1 MNVLI
6 NYADEKY
13 ASAQHW
19 NSWTAKHIA
28 KVDKVFSFH
37 PENIDTSFFNAHREI
52 LSQKRGNGLWLWKPY
67 FVNQVIHTLN
77 DGDTIFYC
85 DSGAIFIR
93 NLNVVYD
100 SLNDKHPLFV
110 CDIPLIESCWTKPL
124 CFTEMDCNSDSI
136 KFSSQ
141 IIGTYFAIYVNN
153 FTRKFV
159 AEWLSF
165 CCRYDLLLPEGL
177 PKKMILEKYYGTDFI
192 SHREDQSIFSL
203 MCKKYSIIPHKDI
216 SQRPPNSY
224 FNSAYAYSEPIH
236 ATDNY
241 KPIVYLHKQPSLHI
255 FLLKR
260 LYTILRLNKLK
271 SLIKYK
277 IVNINNKL

>member
-6 NYADEKY
+6 NYADVKY

-19 NSWTAKHIA
+19 NTWTAKHIA

-37 PENIDTSFFNAHREI
+37 PEDIDTLFYNANIKI
-52 LSQKRGNGLWLWKPY
+52 LTQKRGNGLWLWKPY
-67 FVNQVIHTLN
+67 FVNQVMNTLN

-85 DSGAIFIR
+85 DSGALFIR
-93 NLNVVYD
+93 NPKVIYD
-100 SLNDKHPLFV
+100 SLSDAHPLFV

-124 CFTEMDCNSDSI
+124 CFTEMGCCSDDIRYSN
-136 KFSSQ
+136 Q

-159 AEWLSF
+159 EEWLSL
-165 CCRYDLLLPEGL
+165 CCRYDLLSPEGL
-177 PKKMILEKYYGTDFI
+177 SKKMTLEKNYGTDFI

-203 MCKKYSIIPHKDI
+203 LYKKYSIITNKDI
-216 SQRPPNSY
+216 SQRTPMSY
-224 FNSAYAYSEPIH
+224 YNAAYAYREPIH
-236 ATDNY
+236 TNDNY
-241 KPIVYLHKQPSLHI
+241 KPIIYLHKQPSLHI

-260 LYTILRLNKLK
+260 LYTIFRLNKLK
-271 SLIKYK
+271 LIFK
-277 IVNINNKL
+277 